1 MSTVSQQLKTLPA
14 DLGKPVAAINGDF
27 YNNHPD
33 YPGDPRD
40 VQIRHGEIISGP
52 SGHVCF
58 WIDQTGN
65 PQMTNLTSRF
75 RVVWPDQSTTP
86 FGLNEER
93 SKDAAVL
100 YTSAIGTSTRTSSG
114 IKLILEPATNSM
126 PLPLRAGQTH
136 RMRVVDVRSQADS
149 RVTRDTVVLSLGP
162 NLAARLPRPRV
173 GSLLDLALETAPELT
188 GVTTAIGGGPALIR
202 DGKAGQWSGFQLRH
216 PRSALGWNKDH
227 IFLVEVDGRQS
238 NLSVGMTLPELTD
251 YMVKL
256 GCENAI
262 NLDGGGSATLWVSG
276 NVMNSPSEG
285 QERPGANALVVLQK
299 GAGGKSDKVRPD

>member
-1 MSTVSQQLKTLPA
+1 
-14 DLGKPVAAINGDF
+14 
-27 YNNHPD
+27 
-33 YPGDPRD
+33 
-40 VQIRHGEIISGP
+40 
-52 SGHVCF
+52 
-58 WIDQTGN
+58 
-65 PQMTNLTSRF
+65 MTNLTSRF

-114 IKLILEPATNSM
+114 IELILEPATNSM